1 MSSHLGTKQKK
12 SLCAL
17 KVVQGQIQRCP
28 YPIGETTSVIQTKGM
43 WERVPK
49 EMQDLQ
55 EQVKTC
61 SWAACSTRCV
71 ATLTQPVGDT
81 HVYPLQTHTQAHAHT
96 YKHVYCVRIKPYC
109 LLRSTAFTTSTKK
122 KKSTRDFFNQKKETF
137 KSKRTWGSYFP
148 FFPLFFPHLCYVIWT
163 LGDLMV

>member
-28 YPIGETTSVIQTKGM
+28 YLIGETTSVIQTKGM

-81 HVYPLQTHTQAHAHT
+81 HVYPLQTHMQAHAHT

-122 KKSTRDFFNQKKETF
+122 KKSLQEDFLIKKKRDF
-137 KSKRTWGSYFP
+137 
-148 FFPLFFPHLCYVIWT
+148 
-163 LGDLMV
+163 